1 MYRQKIEDNRIK
13 SKGWD
18 DMNEKQVILN
28 GNSFDILE
36 HTKKNL
42 SSDNY
47 EQSPTYEFE
56 FEYGKGYL
64 TVFEKYISP
73 DVGVASLTLHI
84 RPLGNEQV
92 ELIAIVSGNSSGIF
106 KIDWL
111 WVGKSIMKTLDKSIE
126 EFK

>member
-1 MYRQKIEDNRIK
+1 
-13 SKGWD
+13 
-18 DMNEKQVILN
+18 MNEKQFILN
-28 GNSFDILE
+28 GNSSDILNSI
-36 HTKKNL
+36 KKNL
-42 SSDNY
+42 ISENF
-47 EQSPTYEFE
+47 EQSTTYGFD
-56 FEYGKGYL
+56 FEYGIGYL